1 MFINT
6 DMDNK
11 IPNLPEHYTNNK
23 PSTFAKQPIPHD
35 QPVPDFTLSIQPFM
49 KDQFA
54 WLNKVFST
62 HEYDKSVKITWTS
75 YSSLLE
81 KRNQLEVGISSLM
94 PLLRDQAHDIA
105 IKSSLD
111 MIKKAVF

>member
-1 MFINT
+1 
-6 DMDNK
+6 
-11 IPNLPEHYTNNK
+11 
-23 PSTFAKQPIPHD
+23 
-35 QPVPDFTLSIQPFM
+35 M
-49 KDQFA
+49 KYQFA

-94 PLLRDQAHDIA
+94 PLLRDQAHDVA
-105 IKSSLD
+105 IKNSLD
-111 MIKKAVF
+111 IIKKAVF

>member
-1 MFINT
+1 
-6 DMDNK
+6 MDNK
-11 IPNLPEHYTNNK
+11 ISNLPEHYTNIK

-62 HEYDKSVKITWTS
+62 HEYAKSVKITWSS

-94 PLLRDQAHDIA
+94 PLLRDQAHDVA
-105 IKSSLD
+105 IKNSID
-111 MIKKAVF
+111 MIKKAVS